1 MIHMAYVTAAD
12 EDSAPTVLIVDNN
25 PMSTRRLTE
34 VFRVKEFHV
43 VVCEDGDQAVDEYIR
58 LDPELVV
65 IEELG
70 IDVVVVTDGVAR
82 SSMDKSV
89 SGDNV

>member
-1 MIHMAYVTAAD
+1 
-12 EDSAPTVLIVDNN
+12 LIA
-25 PMSTRRLTE
+25 L
-34 VFRVKEFHV
+34 HH
-43 VVCEDGDQAVDEYIR
+43 
-58 LDPELVV
+58 PELVV